1 MACAKFFYLSRRHE
15 EALEHFAEL
24 LRFGSL
30 PLEVSLYLAL
40 IHIQLAQQDKAKQIA
55 RQAQRS
61 AGAQPS
67 LKAWIAEILVR
78 CGEVSAAMSIVDEL
92 KLLSPATPLS
102 RFRQSL
108 LAIALN
114 NSDEALS
121 LLSASYDGKEAE
133 LPWLA
138 VDPRFDAIRQASPFR
153 EIVAKVRS

>member
-1 MACAKFFYLSRRHE
+1 
-15 EALEHFAEL
+15 
-24 LRFGSL
+24 
-30 PLEVSLYLAL
+30 
-40 IHIQLAQQDKAKQIA
+40 
-55 RQAQRS
+55 
-61 AGAQPS
+61 
-67 LKAWIAEILVR
+67 
-78 CGEVSAAMSIVDEL
+78 MSIVDEL